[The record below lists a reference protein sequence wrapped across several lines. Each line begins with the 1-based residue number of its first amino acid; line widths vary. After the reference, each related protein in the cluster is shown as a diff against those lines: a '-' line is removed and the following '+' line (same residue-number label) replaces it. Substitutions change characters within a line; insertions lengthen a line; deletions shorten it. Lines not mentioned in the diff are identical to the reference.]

1 MKQKRR
7 IVGLL
12 VFVVV
17 VVVVALLMNAF
28 FVSML
33 GRGYLDTSWETIGLL
48 FIVGLIG
55 LVLFPLLLA
64 GGNNNEE

>member
-1 MKQKRR
+1 MKQKRW
-7 IVGLL
+7 IIGLL
-12 VFVVV
+12 ALV

-33 GRGYLDTSWETIGLL
+33 GRGYLDASWETIGLL

-55 LVLFPLLLA
+55 FVLFPLLLFR
-64 GGNNNEE
+64 GNSNEE